1 MWDVW
6 PALRLTG
13 KRRASPG
20 PDRAFRQAGWL
31 RPGQAGVI
39 LVGAVRPVHIAAT
52 LVDLSG
58 RGYLRIEEAD
68 GDEPDWFITKV
79 RPAPVPGRGE
89 SLLRYEKTLLRRVLR
104 GGGQVRLSDF
114 SQKTARAA
122 MGKVYTQLGRILGA
136 RLSPAGLDED
146 LPPAEDETMATLR
159 AFCGFLRDLDPA
171 AETDPWT
178 AFGDYL
184 PYAIA
189 FQLMPAWGERFAM
202 LTPPGQSAARPGAWW
217 GFRNDLPMASA
228 LAGFTTA
235 VCSHVPPV
243 GHPSHHDGSAA
254 GHAGAFGHHG
264 GHGGHDGHDGHGG
277 HFL

>member
-264 GHGGHDGHDGHGG
+264 GHGGHDGH
-277 HFL
+277 FL

>member
-1 MWDVW
+1 MWSVW
-6 PALRLTG
+6 PLRLARG
-13 KRRASPG
+13 RRASPG

-39 LVGAVRPVHIAAT
+39 VIGAVRPVHIAAT

-68 GDEPDWFITKV
+68 GDDPDWLITKV

-89 SLLRYEKTLLRRVLR
+89 GLLRYEKTLLRRVLR
-104 GGGQVRLSDF
+104 DGGQVRLSDL

-122 MGKVYTQLGRILGA
+122 MGKVYAQLGHILGA
-136 RLSPAGLDED
+136 RLSPAGPDED
-146 LPPAEDETMATLR
+146 LPQAEDETLATLR
-159 AFCGFLRDLDPA
+159 AFRGFLQELDPA

-202 LTPPGQSAARPGAWW
+202 LTPPGHPATDGFRPDARW
-217 GFRNDLPMASA
+217 GFGSDLTV
-228 LAGFTTA
+228 AGAFTMA
-235 VCSHVPPV
+235 VCSHAPPV
-243 GHPSHHDGSAA
+243 GTPSHHGGSAA
-254 GHAGAFGHHG
+254 GHPGAFGHHG
-264 GHGGHDGHDGHGG
+264 GGHGGHGG
-277 HFL
+277 HFF

>member
-1 MWDVW
+1 M
-6 PALRLTG
+6 
-13 KRRASPG
+13 
-20 PDRAFRQAGWL
+20 
-31 RPGQAGVI
+31 
-39 LVGAVRPVHIAAT
+39 
-52 LVDLSG
+52 
-58 RGYLRIEEAD
+58 
-68 GDEPDWFITKV
+68 
-79 RPAPVPGRGE
+79 
-89 SLLRYEKTLLRRVLR
+89 LRYEKTLLRRVLR
-104 GGGQVRLSDF
+104 GGGQVRLSDL

-136 RLSPAGLDED
+136 RLSPAGPDED

-202 LTPPGQSAARPGAWW
+202 LTPPGHLGADRFWS
-217 GFRNDLPMASA
+217 DASWVSGNNLTWAGA

-243 GHPSHHDGSAA
+243 GPVSHQAARLPVTLVPSATTAA
-254 GHAGAFGHHG
+254 TAAISPDPESPESRTVPRRCPGTRPNKAWMPCSCRCYSMNEASTPYA
-264 GHGGHDGHDGHGG
+264 
-277 HFL
+277 LVRVVPE